1 MAEGME
7 QNMTH
12 NGEIPLSRRMIVRAL
27 AATALFLLSASIAG
41 QLAKY
46 AFGQQP
52 IDSTVCSMWTS
63 KATSLLYSHQFS

>member
-46 AFGQQP
+46 AFGQLIFP
-52 IDSTVCSMWTS
+52 
-63 KATSLLYSHQFS
+63 